1 MSLVKRHLSSIT
13 SLRKERAIIFYSVVS
28 GLAFLLMWVVQPL
41 LWPGGFGLRADK
53 SVTITTEEID
63 PKTKSKI
70 TTVTKNQE
78 GKTLWDWL
86 NLLGVP
92 LSLLILG
99 FVLEQLR
106 RQRDKEADK
115 IQRRR
120 DEEAAKEE
128 VLQTYFDRL
137 STLLIDQNIF
147 AVAAKHNYLF
157 KEDGGE
163 IEIESPTSI
172 PEDQQVLLEA
182 AIDVIR
188 ARTLSI
194 LRRFEDD
201 SRRKTSV
208 IRFLIE
214 AEVIQNLGLELSNF
228 ELSGVDL
235 RGVNFSGVDLRG
247 AKLIQAKL
255 SGSKL
260 IKANLSGADLSG
272 AELDWS
278 DLSFTDLRHTKLSK
292 ADLCGAKLIAA
303 DLSEAELDGTKLLS
317 TELGRAN
324 LNNIK
329 FDNQTVWPHGL
340 GKDGNI
346 PRNISNKLKEFLGL

>member
-1 MSLVKRHLSSIT
+1 MSLAKRSFCSIN
-13 SLRKERAIIFYSVVS
+13 SLRKERSIIFYSAVF
-28 GLAFLLMWVVQPL
+28 GLAFLIIWVCQPL
-41 LWPGGFGLRADK
+41 LWPGGFGFRADE

-63 PKTKSKI
+63 PKTKNKVTTI
-70 TTVTKNQE
+70 TKSQG

-106 RQRDKEADK
+106 QQRDKEADR

-147 AVAAKHNYLF
+147 EIAAKNDYIYR
-157 KEDGGE
+157 ENWRG
-163 IEIESPTSI
+163 IEIEHSPSFSN
-172 PEDQQVLLEA
+172 DQQVLLEA

-214 AEVIQNLGLELSNF
+214 AEVIQKLGLELSNF
-228 ELSGVDL
+228 ELSRVDL
-235 RGVNFSGVDLRG
+235 RGVDFSEVDLRG
-247 AKLIQAKL
+247 AKLIQARL

-260 IKANLSGADLSG
+260 IKANLSGADLSD
-272 AELDWS
+272 AELDWA
-278 DLSFTDLRHTKLSK
+278 DLSFTDLRYTKLSG

-303 DLSEAELDGTKLLS
+303 DLSEAELNGTKLLS
-317 TELGRAN
+317 TELSRAN

-329 FDNQTVWPHGL
+329 FDNQTVWPRGL
-340 GKDGNI
+340 GRDSNA